1 MSSEQQAQSESSNSS
16 NIDSTGSFVNLPR
29 ELDDMIWSQVP
40 TGEKQF
46 KMKIKLS
53 GNPNRLVLNARAVIL
68 SHHRHM
74 FDYKITNPQIVNTAK
89 DTFMFNGISQ
99 LNEYVQHTGATITQ
113 TGAVESEPACY
124 PTMQNLVVT
133 LSLDIGNPGSE
144 PYLVWLNRLREEIDF
159 NKSILEKILRELLES
174 VSKVQSLKKIYL
186 LTEEEQMP
194 GPRLVE
200 RIDGRLMD
208 LFAEDDELQR
218 RYGEGLRM
226 PEVVCLTKMEFP
238 VELVR
243 VARRYARP

>member
-1 MSSEQQAQSESSNSS
+1 MSSEQQSQSESSNPS
-16 NIDSTGSFVNLPR
+16 NTDSTGNFANLPR

-40 TGEKQF
+40 VISGPRLI
-46 KMKIKLS
+46 KI
-53 GNPNRLVLNARAVIL
+53 RADPDVQTVIL

-74 FDYKITNPQIVNTAK
+74 FDHKITNPQIVNTAK
-89 DTFMFNGISQ
+89 DTFMFNGISR
-99 LNEYVQHTGATITQ
+99 LNEYVQHTGAIITK
-113 TGAVESEPACY
+113 TGAVYSEPACY
-124 PTMQNLVVT
+124 PTMQNLVVR
-133 LSLDIGNPGSE
+133 LFLDIGNPGSE
-144 PYLVWLNRLREEIDF
+144 PYSVWLNRLREEIDF
-159 NKSILEKILRELLES
+159 DKFILEKILRELLES